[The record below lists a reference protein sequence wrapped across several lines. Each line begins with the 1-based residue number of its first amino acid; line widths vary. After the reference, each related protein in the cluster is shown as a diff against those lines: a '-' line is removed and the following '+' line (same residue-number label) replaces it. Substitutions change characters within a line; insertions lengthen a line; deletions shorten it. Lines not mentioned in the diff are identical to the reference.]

1 MSLGPHE
8 DTIMFSKALP
18 NPHQPILDL
27 FMQPYI
33 EIMNSKQAV
42 AAPEGSFKDLLS
54 EKVKPIT
61 TTEQMEESKEGLS
74 DETEHNAKEIVKV
87 LK

>member
-1 MSLGPHE
+1 MSLGSHE
-8 DTIMFSKALP
+8 DTIKFSEALP
-18 NPHQPILDL
+18 NPHKPIINL

-54 EKVKPIT
+54 EKVRPIT
-61 TTEQMEESKEGLS
+61 TAEQMEESKEGLL
-74 DETEHNAKEIVKV
+74 DEAKHNAKELVKV